1 MGDIFNLDNKFFQTL
16 GKGVDCVCLSLLWMI
31 CCIPLAFGIY
41 VAYVSKA
48 IILALP
54 CIVLAVPAGIATT
67 ALYYAV
73 NKVIRHSR
81 GYLWS
86 SFWHSFKTNMKQGAF
101 VTLVVAAAVVLVGLD
116 GYIMYQFAKAGEKSG
131 VLYVVF
137 FVLMLVVIAWAIYV
151 FPYMARF
158 ESLLVAAI
166 HRETPDLMKNN
177 VRLMAI
183 GNLPKTFM
191 ALMFFLACC
200 IGTYLLPVV
209 AIISPAL
216 GMLLLNYILEGV
228 FERYMSD
235 EDREAENE
243 RNQEFYN

>member
-1 MGDIFNLDNKFFQTL
+1 
-16 GKGVDCVCLSLLWMI
+16 MI

-116 GYIMYQFAKAGEKSG
+116 GYIMYQ
-131 VLYVVF
+131 L
-137 FVLMLVVIAWAIYV
+137 
-151 FPYMARF
+151 
-158 ESLLVAAI
+158 
-166 HRETPDLMKNN
+166 
-177 VRLMAI
+177 
-183 GNLPKTFM
+183 

>member
-101 VTLVVAAAVVLVGLD
+101 VTLIVAAAVVLVGLD

-158 ESLLVAAI
+158 ENSTKLIL
-166 HRETPDLMKNN
+166 KNSGADGD
-177 VRLMAI
+177 RQSA
-183 GNLPKTFM
+183 KDFY
-191 ALMFFLACC
+191 
-200 IGTYLLPVV
+200 GTDVFP
-209 AIISPAL
+209 
-216 GMLLLNYILEGV
+216 GMLY
-228 FERYMSD
+228 
-235 EDREAENE
+235 
-243 RNQEFYN
+243 RNLSFAGCSNHITGFGNASAQLYFRRCV

>member
-54 CIVLAVPAGIATT
+54 CIILAVPAGIATT

-158 ESLLVAAI
+158 ENSTKLIL
-166 HRETPDLMKNN
+166 KNSA
-177 VRLMAI
+177 LMAI

-200 IGTYLLPVV
+200 IGT
-209 AIISPAL
+209 
-216 GMLLLNYILEGV
+216 
-228 FERYMSD
+228 
-235 EDREAENE
+235 
-243 RNQEFYN
+243 

>member
-151 FPYMARF
+151 FQSAKDFY
-158 ESLLVAAI
+158 
-166 HRETPDLMKNN
+166 
-177 VRLMAI
+177 
-183 GNLPKTFM
+183 
-191 ALMFFLACC
+191 
-200 IGTYLLPVV
+200 GTDVFP
-209 AIISPAL
+209 
-216 GMLLLNYILEGV
+216 GMLY
-228 FERYMSD
+228 
-235 EDREAENE
+235 
-243 RNQEFYN
+243 RNLSFAGCSNHITGFGNASTQLYFRRCV